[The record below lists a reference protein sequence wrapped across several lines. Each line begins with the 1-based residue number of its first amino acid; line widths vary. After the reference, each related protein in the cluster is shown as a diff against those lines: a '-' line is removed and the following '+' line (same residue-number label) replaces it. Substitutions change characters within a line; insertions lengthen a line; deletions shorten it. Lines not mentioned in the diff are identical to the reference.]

1 MDGSKFVGKRRFKLL
16 LEFIKYIYK
25 AFAVSRKGVHIGLVV
40 FTDTGKLQFGLK
52 DHFSLTGLDS
62 AMGQVNYPGESGNS
76 VGQAV
81 SDTKR
86 LLFDASGRE
95 KVKKVLVTIVV
106 GKSDDDVGSAATA
119 LKTDKITSV
128 VVGINANNNKQIEIL
143 ASSSEHYL
151 INIRYKFL
159 GRILQNV
166 IKMILIGMF
175 KKMKY
180 SWKL

>member
-1 MDGSKFVGKRRFKLL
+1 MDGSKFVRKRRFQLL

-40 FTDTGKLQFGLK
+40 FTDTGKLQFGLR

-62 AMGQVNYPGESGNS
+62 AMEQVNYPGESGHS

-86 LLFDASGRE
+86 LLFDVSGRK
-95 KVKKVLVTIVV
+95 KVKKTLVTIVV
-106 GKSDDDVGSAATA
+106 GKSDDDVGPWATA

-128 VVGINANNNKQIEIL
+128 VVGIKRNNVKQIETL
-143 ASSSEHYL
+143 ATSSEHYV
-151 INIRYKFL
+151 INIRYHFL

-166 IKMILIGMF
+166 IKMILTGMF
-175 KKMKY
+175 KKIN
-180 SWKL
+180 LDF